1 MKKYTI
7 PEQNR
12 DLRKAALKNRLAP
25 PLLYLAYVA
34 FLGYAFWFYISR
46 RPEDLGRLSW
56 WVYLL
61 FSIAVLV
68 SGWLIFRMGKWVL
81 DRDFSGEIK
90 GYELVRSYGRGLS
103 RTAST
108 VTDFHTYIKITAVD
122 DNGKKHKITVP
133 LFEDGY
139 DGYYK
144 TGGRLIKYKGLNYP
158 LCLESEQ
165 EGIHLCAFCGVRTYY
180 KEGKAVHGEAQPEM
194 RDGLIICRSCRH
206 TLINIEHEEDS
217 K

>member
-7 PEQNR
+7 PKQNG
-12 DLRKAALKNRLAP
+12 DLRKSALKSRLAP

-34 FLGYAFWFYISR
+34 FFCYAFWFYISR
-46 RPEDLGRLSW
+46 RPEDLGKLSW
-56 WVYLL
+56 WVYPI
-61 FSIAVLV
+61 FAIAVPV
-68 SGWLIFRMGKWVL
+68 SGWIVLRMGKWL
-81 DRDFSGEIK
+81 FDRDFCGEIK
-90 GYELVRSYGRGLS
+90 DYELVRNYGRGLS

-122 DNGKKHKITVP
+122 DNGKKRKITVQ

-158 LCLESEQ
+158 LCLESERD
-165 EGIHLCAFCGVRTYY
+165 GVHLCAFCGVRTYY

-194 RDGLIICRSCRH
+194 RDGLVVCRSCGR
-206 TLINIEHEEDS
+206 TIINLEHEETT